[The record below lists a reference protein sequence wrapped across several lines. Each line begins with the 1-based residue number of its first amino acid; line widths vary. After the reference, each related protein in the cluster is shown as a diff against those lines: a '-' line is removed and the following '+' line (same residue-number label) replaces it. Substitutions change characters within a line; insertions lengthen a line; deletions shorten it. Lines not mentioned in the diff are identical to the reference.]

1 MRVVL
6 LLRSAN
12 LSKAAWGALEKKGA
26 QLMIRSYEAGVLF
39 LPSSF
44 VRATPQISIPT
55 YLNIEI
61 KAYSLQD
68 LDSFDVMTSLDE
80 LVEDEVRERTF
91 PQPFDL
97 PLVEYSS
104 TGLCCVTAFDIR
116 QTCCGISIRVSA
128 STHRQ
133 ALDLGHSV
141 HGQTRPTWQHVV
153 STMNGV
159 LREVD
164 RTQVFTDVQQP
175 ASLQSYY

>member
-1 MRVVL
+1 
-6 LLRSAN
+6 
-12 LSKAAWGALEKKGA
+12 
-26 QLMIRSYEAGVLF
+26 MIRSYEAGVLF

-44 VRATPQISIPT
+44 VRVTPHISIPT
-55 YLNIEI
+55 YLNIENI
-61 KAYSLQD
+61 ILHDPLQD

-153 STMNGV
+153 STMNGI

-164 RTQVFTDVQQP
+164 VSR
-175 ASLQSYY
+175 